1 MSQQLGGGWKP
12 VASRAGQWGLWLE
25 CAEWQ
30 RPREPLCLVGLSLG
44 LPDTNQLGLGSG
56 GRAAS
61 SQVSRILCGIFLP
74 VCPALVLPQLIPQT
88 QGRKAPLPL

>member
-1 MSQQLGGGWKP
+1 MPQQLRGGWKP
-12 VASRAGQWGLWLE
+12 AASRAEQWGLQLE

-30 RPREPLCLVGLSLG
+30 QPREPVGLSLG
-44 LPDTNQLGLGSG
+44 LPDTNQLGPGSG

-61 SQVSRILCGIFLP
+61 SQVSRILHGIFLP

-88 QGRKAPLPL
+88 AGKKAPLPL